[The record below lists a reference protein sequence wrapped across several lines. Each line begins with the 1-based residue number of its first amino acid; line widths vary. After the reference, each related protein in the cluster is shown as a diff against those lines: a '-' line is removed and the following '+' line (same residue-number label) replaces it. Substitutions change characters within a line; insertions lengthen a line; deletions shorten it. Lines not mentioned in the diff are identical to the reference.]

1 MVPPDIRKVALI
13 AHIPTF
19 FNHEPNI
26 VGTMKITRE
35 FATISIIILTE
46 ILGWSLILPFLPYY
60 ALEFGASPL
69 VVGFIISTFSI
80 FQFISAPIIG
90 KLSDRYG
97 RKPLLIISQFSTFMG
112 FMILGFANS
121 LWMILLSRIVD
132 GLFGSNMTLSNAYVT
147 DITKGKDRAKAFGYL
162 GAVFGIGFFIGP
174 AIGGFLALV
183 SYALPSF
190 IAAGMSLVTIF
201 LIVFFLRET
210 VHVEK
215 EVKLKASDFF
225 PMKDFLQGVRAKEL
239 RNIFLEFFIY
249 LVGFTV
255 VTSTLA
261 LYVDAQLGLGPE
273 QVGLLLMIIGGVRV
287 VFQMT
292 LLPKLI
298 NRFDERPLI
307 VAGMTLVAVAVFSL
321 YFVDSIYMMYMG
333 VALFS
338 VGAGITRPM
347 VVSVISKKSGE
358 KSRGKVMGVADSLG
372 SIARIIG
379 PIVGGYVIGS
389 FYPGTLGLVA
399 GALILF
405 AVTLEV
411 LDIIRCR
418 RQEGEKCLEY

>member
-1 MVPPDIRKVALI
+1 MERRK
-13 AHIPTF
+13 
-19 FNHEPNI
+19 
-26 VGTMKITRE
+26 E
-35 FATISIIILTE
+35 FLTISVIMLTE

-69 VVGFIISTFSI
+69 VVGLLISTFSV

-97 RKPLLIISQFSTFMG
+97 RKPLLILSQFSTFLG

-121 LWMILLSRIVD
+121 LFMIFLSRVVD
-132 GLFGSNMTLSNAYVT
+132 GLLGSNMTLSNAYVT
-147 DITKGKDRAKAFGYL
+147 DITKGKERAKAFGYL
-162 GAVFGIGFFIGP
+162 GAIFGLGFFIGP
-174 AIGGFLALV
+174 AIGGFLALI

-190 IAAGMSLVTIF
+190 LAAGMSLITIF
-201 LIVFFLRET
+201 LIFFFLEET
-210 VHVEK
+210 IEVEK
-215 EVKLKASDFF
+215 KVKLKASDFF
-225 PMKDFLQGVRAKEL
+225 PMKDFVQGVKAKEL
-239 RNIFLEFFIY
+239 RAIFLEFFIY

-255 VTSTLA
+255 VTSSLA

-273 QVGLLLMIIGGVRV
+273 QVGLLLMIIGGVRII
-287 VFQMT
+287 FQMT

-307 VAGMTLVAVAVFSL
+307 VIGMTLVTVSMFSL
-321 YFVDSIYMMYMG
+321 YFVQSISMMYVC

-338 VGAGITRPM
+338 IGAGITRPM

-372 SIARIIG
+372 SIARIIS
-379 PIVGGYVIGS
+379 PLIGGYMIES

-399 GALILF
+399 SLFVIF
-405 AVTLEV
+405 AVALEIV
-411 LDIIRCR
+411 DIARCR
-418 RQEGEKCLEY
+418 RQAGEKCLDY